1 MYYLFIFVI
10 FVGIITVAVV
20 VAIVLVVVVVAVLV
34 ILKPVLLSLSFVF
47 FLSLLVFF
55 CSCCCYCYY
64 CRCRRCCCCCCCCC
78 CVTGFVV
85 VVVTFATTLIVV
97 ELSLKKATVQK
108 FRKAWGVRGKRKQQS
123 VQFRKR
129 GGAPPPRPLSANLPL
144 MTLFSSL
151 LPPKAMSFG
160 FSILCVGEEAFTHLF
175 VLQRRLSF
183 ALLCFHAFLLPSE
196 YVWLSPSCL
205 SVKTFHS

>member
-1 MYYLFIFVI
+1 M
-10 FVGIITVAVV
+10 
-20 VAIVLVVVVVAVLV
+20 
-34 ILKPVLLSLSFVF
+34 LLLLLSFVF

-55 CSCCCYCYY
+55 LFLLLLLLLLSLSSLLLLLL
-64 CRCRRCCCCCCCCC
+64 RLC

-85 VVVTFATTLIVV
+85 VVVAFATTLIVV
-97 ELSLKKATVQK
+97 ELKEGSTVCSSEVQK
-108 FRKAWGVRGKRKQQS
+108 RWGVRGREKAAKCA
-123 VQFRKR
+123 VQKR
-129 GGAPPPRPLSANLPL
+129 GAGLGGWGGGAHPPLSANLPL

-151 LPPKAMSFG
+151 LPPKAISCG

-175 VLQRRLSF
+175 VLQTRLSF

>member
-1 MYYLFIFVI
+1 M
-10 FVGIITVAVV
+10 
-20 VAIVLVVVVVAVLV
+20 VVVAVLV
-34 ILKPVLLSLSFVF
+34 ILKPLLLLSLVFFLSVLVFFLFLLLLLLLLSLS
-47 FLSLLVFF
+47 SLLLLLLLLLL
-55 CSCCCYCYY
+55 CHCLC
-64 CRCRRCCCCCCCCC
+64 RCCCCFCYYPNCSRAQRKQQ
-78 CVTGFVV
+78 G
-85 VVVTFATTLIVV
+85 L
-97 ELSLKKATVQK
+97 Q
-108 FRKAWGVRGKRKQQS
+108 FRCSEKRGVRGREKAAKCA
-123 VQFRKR
+123 VQKR
-129 GGAPPPRPLSANLPL
+129 GGGWEGGGGARSLPAPLSTNLPL

-151 LPPKAMSFG
+151 LPPKAISRG